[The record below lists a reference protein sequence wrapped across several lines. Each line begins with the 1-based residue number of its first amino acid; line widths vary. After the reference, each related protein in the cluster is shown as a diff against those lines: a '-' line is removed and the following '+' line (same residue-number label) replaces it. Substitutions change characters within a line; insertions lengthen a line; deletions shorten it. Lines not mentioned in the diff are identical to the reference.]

1 MKMYGDLVSF
11 MEEYNYGIECGGIC
25 AYCGGKARIF
35 DNIADL
41 IYGCEVNTLLELS
54 AGSAIISLN
63 VELGAESESESKSAH
78 KVINDVNPKL
88 ATVYKALSIPDMCNN
103 VLTRLENTDYNSET
117 FYKAKQ
123 YWKNNNKTL
132 SDFNG
137 QDLCDAAY
145 YAWILFTFSRCG
157 NKISENFINTVEQM
171 GDFYVF
177 KNNLANYYGRLYGA
191 EVYNESLFT
200 ILENLLRHPEKIS
213 NNTVIYIDPP
223 YLPSKYRGVDSDVYP
238 DSNFGKE
245 EHKKL
250 LELAVQLPSEKCKV
264 IISGYDDIYN
274 VYDDAL
280 KRTEFKNWSK
290 IFVKELAIMFG
301 NAGNLKDGIRPTDY
315 EFLFTNFKV

>member
-1 MKMYGDLVSF
+1 MKMYNDLVSF
-11 MEEYNYGIECGGIC
+11 MDEYDYGVECGGIC

-35 DNIADL
+35 DNIANL
-41 IYGCEVNTLLELS
+41 IYGCEVNTLIELC
-54 AGSAIISLN
+54 AGSAIVSLN
-63 VELGAESESESKSAH
+63 IEAEH
-78 KVINDVNPKL
+78 KVINDVNIKL
-88 ATVYKALSIPDMCNN
+88 STVYKALSIPDICNN

-123 YWKNNNKTL
+123 YWENNNKAL
-132 SDFNG
+132 SDFNC
-137 QDLCDAAY
+137 QDLCDVAY
-145 YAWILFTFSRCG
+145 YAWILFAFSRCG
-157 NKISENFINTVEQM
+157 NNISKNFINTVEQM

-223 YLPSKYRGVDSDVYP
+223 YLPSKYRGIDSNVYP
-238 DSNFGKE
+238 DSNFEKE
-245 EHKKL
+245 EHEKL

-274 VYDDAL
+274 VYNDAL
-280 KRTEFKNWSK
+280 KRPEFKKNWSK
-290 IFVKELAIMFG
+290 IFVKELAVMFG

-315 EFLFTNFKV
+315 EFLFTNFNV

>member
-1 MKMYGDLVSF
+1 MYDDLVSF
-11 MEEYNYGIECGGIC
+11 MDEYDYGIECGGIC
-25 AYCGGKARIF
+25 AYCGSKARIF
-35 DNIADL
+35 DNIANL
-41 IYGCEVNTLLELS
+41 IYGCEVNTLIELC
-54 AGSAIISLN
+54 AGSAIVSLN
-63 VELGAESESESKSAH
+63 IEAEH
-78 KVINDVNPKL
+78 KVINDVNTKL
-88 ATVYKALSIPDMCNN
+88 STVYKALSIPDICNN
-103 VLTRLENTDYNSET
+103 VLTRLENTYYNSET

-123 YWKNNNKTL
+123 HWENNHKAL

-157 NKISENFINTVEQM
+157 NKISESFINTVEQM
-171 GDFYVF
+171 SDFYVF

-191 EVYNESLFT
+191 EVCNESLFT

-223 YLPSKYRGVDSDVYP
+223 YLPSKYRGIDSNVYP
-238 DSNFGKE
+238 DSNFEKE
-245 EHKKL
+245 EHMKL
-250 LELAVQLPSEKCKV
+250 LELAAQLPSEKCKV

-274 VYDDAL
+274 VYNDAL
-280 KRTEFKNWSK
+280 TEFKNWSK